1 MARQLCF
8 FGIALLVVLAYGIE
22 VLSLGWLIVLLILL
36 FLLWFPLRGQ
46 VELHIEDEINAVV
59 SLLPLPFWRLPVL
72 RMTRPY
78 HWWRTLGE
86 DLERLEQKKNSSQQ
100 TKPVAED
107 VNPAAS
113 HVRQPQA
120 GATAETT
127 PETLSLIHI

>member
-1 MARQLCF
+1 M
-8 FGIALLVVLAYGIE
+8 
-22 VLSLGWLIVLLILL
+22 LSLGWLIVLLILL

-86 DLERLEQKKNSSQQ
+86 DLERLEQKKNS
-100 TKPVAED
+100 VAAD
-107 VNPAAS
+107 
-113 HVRQPQA
+113 
-120 GATAETT
+120 ETCR
-127 PETLSLIHI
+127 